1 MMRSVVFTF
10 LSLCLI
16 CCGGDDD
23 GPSYNFKNQDL
34 SGEIDDES
42 WTYADGYSEL
52 TTLEGNEYAD
62 ITLVLEQTETGCDIG
77 DLEGNYLFFYVPA
90 EVGVHKLKPVDF
102 SGSFEDNQ
110 TVTFLV
116 NEDIPNNIIAQK
128 GAIEVL
134 SITET
139 TITGRMDVRFDDDFF
154 VNGNFE
160 VSRCD

>member
-1 MMRSVVFTF
+1 MRLTLFSF

-23 GPSYNFKNQDL
+23 DGPSYNFKDQDL
-34 SGEIDDES
+34 SGEIDDQA
-42 WTYADGYSEL
+42 WTYADGFSEL

-62 ITLVLEQTETGCDIG
+62 ISLVLDQAETSCDIASI
-77 DLEGNYLFFYVPA
+77 EGNYLFFYVPA
-90 EVGVHKLKPVDF
+90 EVGVYKLKPVDF

-116 NEDIPNNIIAQK
+116 NEDVPNNVIAQK

-139 TITGRMDVRFDDDFF
+139 KITGRMDVRFDDEFF

-160 VSRCD
+160 VDRCD